1 MNTKARRVKPSK
13 KMIRESISMGML
25 AIPGIIYLLIFN
37 YIPILGVVIAFKNF
51 KPLKGIMGS
60 DWCGL
65 DNFKYFFASNDA
77 LVTIRNTV
85 LYNVAWLIL
94 GTICSV
100 GLALMF
106 YSIKNG
112 KALKTY
118 NTIMLMPKFLSAVL
132 LSFVVEMFLNYRYG
146 YLNQII
152 DNLGG
157 GRIDWYTRPEFW
169 PFILTFV
176 QIWAT
181 VGVGSMIYYAAL
193 MSLDESLLEAA
204 RVDGA
209 NKVRQIWHVMLP
221 HLTPII
227 IIQNIINIG
236 HMFSSNL
243 DLFYQVPQNVGLLYP
258 TTDVINTYTFRTL
271 QAGHLARAAAVG
283 LAQSV
288 AGFVMVVITNGI
300 VKKVSPENRLY

>member
-112 KALKTY
+112 KVNKY
-118 NTIMLMPKFLSAVL
+118 INFGKEFE
-132 LSFVVEMFLNYRYG
+132 LSFCSIKNLYSSSSKRLLFPYKLYSHASHPKNTFSAPISFNFIAYF
-146 YLNQII
+146 II
-152 DNLGG
+152 
-157 GRIDWYTRPEFW
+157 RI
-169 PFILTFV
+169 
-176 QIWAT
+176 
-181 VGVGSMIYYAAL
+181 G
-193 MSLDESLLEAA
+193 
-204 RVDGA
+204 
-209 NKVRQIWHVMLP
+209 
-221 HLTPII
+221 
-227 IIQNIINIG
+227 
-236 HMFSSNL
+236 
-243 DLFYQVPQNVGLLYP
+243 
-258 TTDVINTYTFRTL
+258 
-271 QAGHLARAAAVG
+271 
-283 LAQSV
+283 
-288 AGFVMVVITNGI
+288 
-300 VKKVSPENRLY
+300 